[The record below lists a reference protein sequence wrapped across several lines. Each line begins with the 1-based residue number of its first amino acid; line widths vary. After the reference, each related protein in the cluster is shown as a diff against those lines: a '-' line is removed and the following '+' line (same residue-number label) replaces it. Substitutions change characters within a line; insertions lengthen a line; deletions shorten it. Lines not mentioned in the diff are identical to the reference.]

1 MEACDRI
8 EIWGGI
14 GGGGGLKSYIGV
26 HMGVVT

>member
-14 GGGGGLKSYIGV
+14 GGGGLQSYVGV

>member
-8 EIWGGI
+8 EIWGGF
-14 GGGGGLKSYIGV
+14 GGGRGLQSYIGV